1 MYRLTSYATQRAP
14 LAPVRALGLELL
26 TTAFHSLCV
35 PSTGTSSA
43 AFCLLARCAGCGVSL
58 LSLAVFAVRG
68 GSAEALFAMLGLAQW
83 EEAGEGG
90 VGLEW
95 EEEWGFQAGPNG
107 GVEAVVQGPEQLQAE
122 AQHAESTADS
132 EGTGGGWMELLAGE
146 TLLAVGLLGDY
157 TARRREAAAKQAEAA
172 EEESCDAQLF
182 VLLLQRYMQEDAQD
196 PDPEPE
202 LSMQGGEPEPEPEP
216 DGQGTPRLLNARARV
231 ARERA
236 LRAGRLKAGLVLEA
250 LATQR
255 SAELC
260 GKASLPTL
268 LPMLEAMLRKPID
281 TLTSGAS
288 EGPAGNHAQFLSGL
302 SAEESARQRAKRAE
316 NSRDAVD
323 TLQLVLG
330 VLLAIFD
337 PEVEQMADW
346 SMSVAVEGGNAIDAA
361 AAILAQLQRLADS
374 AGASASDGAA
384 GDASGVHA
392 SAAEALLRGV
402 LEQEAAAAAELAAA
416 AQLAAIARM
425 RILAALSSASDS
437 RPEDAEDDSGVIAG
451 AAGSVEALAAEA
463 RHGVWTRTCV
473 PTLMRISV
481 CSVV

>member
-26 TTAFHSLCV
+26 NTAFHSLCV
-35 PSTGTSSA
+35 PSTSSA
-43 AFCLLARCAGCGVSL
+43 FWRDARAADMA
-58 LSLAVFAVRG
+58 LSLVFAARG

-90 VGLEW
+90 IGLEW

-107 GVEAVVQGPEQLQAE
+107 GVEAVVQGPEQPQAE

-132 EGTGGGWMELLAGE
+132 EGAGGGWMELLAGE

-157 TARRREAAAKQAEAA
+157 TARRRESAAKQAEAA

-216 DGQGTPRLLNARARV
+216 EPDGQRTPRLLNARARV
-231 ARERA
+231 TRERA

-281 TLTSGAS
+281 TLTSSSAA

-316 NSRDAVD
+316 SSRDAVD

-361 AAILAQLQRLADS
+361 ASILAQLQRLADS
-374 AGASASDGAA
+374 AGASTSYGAA

-437 RPEDAEDDSGVIAG
+437 RPEDTEDDSGVVAG

-463 RHGVWTRTCV
+463 RHGAWTRTSV
-473 PTLMRISV
+473 PTLLPSP

>member
-35 PSTGTSSA
+35 PSTSSA

-107 GVEAVVQGPEQLQAE
+107 GVEAVVQGPEQPQAE
-122 AQHAESTADS
+122 AQHAEATAGS

-281 TLTSGAS
+281 TLTSSSAS

-437 RPEDAEDDSGVIAG
+437 RPEDTEDDSGVIAG

-473 PTLMRISV
+473 PTR
-481 CSVV
+481 